1 MPQVSGCF
9 VFGGA
14 RWRTYGRSYVW
25 ECEGEW
31 GVYCFRLFLISYIH
45 THTQTIRILREWAS
59 DRGGTSK
66 RGIEGSIYI
75 FVYVNVRIVYME
87 KFVILA

>member
-1 MPQVSGCF
+1 M
-9 VFGGA
+9 
-14 RWRTYGRSYVW
+14 R

-31 GVYCFRLFLISYIH
+31 GVYCFRLFLISY

-66 RGIEGSIYI
+66 REIEVSIYI
-75 FVYVNVRIVYME
+75 FVYVNVYSLCEEVRYIG
-87 KFVILA
+87 LAL